1 MPMNEY
7 GEIVRNDNDLQNR
20 SINQIIDESMDAK
33 EMLYQE
39 DYLKYQ
45 EFLTNGL
52 DLGNNELV
60 FISGLGGFPFDTI
73 FEGETTMKKLLK
85 DSSKPFTEKI
95 YVRSYDTYK
104 VAEISF
110 DINGTIKIGNFGNVE
125 SLDDIVEYIEHSEV
139 IGNAPEY
146 VRILELQG
154 KDEKA
159 QKIQAK
165 YEYYQQNKSRIDEI
179 KKIRNQK
186 NNQASEIEMLAKQ
199 MYFGDID
206 EITAK
211 DQIDNFD
218 FDGQSFGEVERTGVV
233 ILKEDLQEISEDP
246 QSIESRRKVL
256 DDLNRAQSNDLEQ
269 ENQNEQG
276 E

>member
-1 MPMNEY
+1 
-7 GEIVRNDNDLQNR
+7 
-20 SINQIIDESMDAK
+20 
-33 EMLYQE
+33 ML
-39 DYLKYQ
+39 
-45 EFLTNGL
+45 
-52 DLGNNELV
+52 
-60 FISGLGGFPFDTI
+60 
-73 FEGETTMKKLLK
+73 
-85 DSSKPFTEKI
+85 
-95 YVRSYDTYK
+95 
-104 VAEISF
+104 
-110 DINGTIKIGNFGNVE
+110 
-125 SLDDIVEYIEHSEV
+125 EYIEHSEV